1 MDPKVISLREK
12 ASKVC
17 KTPEKLAELLRDFCD
32 ISGID
37 YSALQDSEVMRKQLS
52 SKGRAERVIK
62 VMRELMARADGIDAE
77 MFPSVRFVLEL
88 LFVYRDAWRIVHGTD
103 SCPEP
108 LIDYAP
114 ELKVIENTVYD
125 SSE

>member
-1 MDPKVISLREK
+1 MDPKIISLREK

-17 KTPEKLAELLRDFCD
+17 KTPEELAELLCDFCD
-32 ISGID
+32 IAGIN
-37 YSALQDSEVMRKQLS
+37 YSALQDSEVMREQLS

-77 MFPSVRFVLEL
+77 MFPSVRFMLEL

-103 SCPEP
+103 SRPEP
-108 LIDYAP
+108 LIDYAS
-114 ELKVIENTVYD
+114 ELKAIENTVYD